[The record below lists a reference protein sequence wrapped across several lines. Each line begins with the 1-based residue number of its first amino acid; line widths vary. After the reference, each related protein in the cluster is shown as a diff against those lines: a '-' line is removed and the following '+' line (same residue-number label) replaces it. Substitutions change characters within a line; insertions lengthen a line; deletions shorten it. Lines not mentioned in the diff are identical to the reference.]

1 MKKITIK
8 SILVALF
15 TCVFAGNVNAA
26 AEDIKLWAD
35 GFSIGPGQVVTVK
48 IYGANLPTD
57 VKATDIAFNL
67 PAGVHVVGATASKKL
82 IKGEDY
88 ILNEDV
94 VNMESSFTGSYRKGK
109 TEEGEYKFM
118 IVPPTKQNAFKNGVT
133 TSEGDWIL
141 SIDVECDEG
150 VSHQEG
156 AVVFGDDTDI
166 YTISGEGKEGFFVD
180 EIDAQDVYD
189 ETITPTVTI
198 SDKFTATISASGFC
212 TICPTVGLDVS
223 GVEAYIVTAVEGKT
237 ATLTQI
243 KQLSANEGAIIKGDA
258 GTTVQIPLLS
268 TAKTDVSGNML
279 TGVTKYTLIDNT
291 SGTIF
296 FLSEGKFKKAAAST
310 FLPAGKAYLTASI
323 SSAKEFDFI
332 EFDLPGD
339 ETSIQGVSENAEQSS
354 VLYNLNGMRVS
365 KAEKG
370 VYIQNGKKYVVK

>member
-1 MKKITIK
+1 MKKIYAFFGFI
-8 SILVALF
+8 ALF
-15 TCVFAGNVNAA
+15 ALLGSTKAYSMNFTVDPF
-26 AEDIKLWAD
+26 E
-35 GFSIGPGQVVTVK
+35 IGPGKVVTVRFMVSNSDPK
-48 IYGANLPTD
+48 TD
-57 VKATDIAFNL
+57 VIELHFNL
-67 PAGVHVVGATASKKL
+67 PEGVHVKGVDPTSTTKQTITDYTSDLEVGTNGSENFDYKKDRK
-82 IKGEDY
+82 KGEYYTYFIADTGVFLFEGKGNDSEPY
-88 ILNEDV
+88 CFLAFDV
-94 VNMESSFTGSYRKGK
+94 V
-109 TEEGEYKFM
+109 
-118 IVPPTKQNAFKNGVT
+118 
-133 TSEGDWIL
+133 
-141 SIDVECDEG
+141 CDENVTAG
-150 VSHQEG
+150 SGSIEFTDLEDGTHFENTTQEVTYYQSDDANLFTEVS
-156 AVVFGDDTDI
+156 V
-166 YTISGEGKEGFFVD
+166 
-180 EIDAQDVYD
+180 
-189 ETITPTVTI
+189 TVH
-198 SDKFTATISASGFC
+198 DKFPATISASGFC

-258 GTTVQIPLLS
+258 GTTVEIPLLS

-279 TGVTKYTLIDNT
+279 TGVTEYTPIDNT

>member
-1 MKKITIK
+1 MKRFYASFGLI
-8 SILVALF
+8 ALF
-15 TCVFAGNVNAA
+15 AF
-26 AEDIKLWAD
+26 
-35 GFSIGPGQVVTVK
+35 FSSTKAYSLNFTVEPFDIGPGKVVTVK
-48 IYGANLPTD
+48 FMVSNADPTID
-57 VKATDIAFNL
+57 VIELHFNL
-67 PAGVHVVGATASKKL
+67 PSGVYAKGANPGSTAKQSLEFTSDLEVGSDGDATFDFLKGRKKGDYMVNFLADTGIYLFESKGNDSEPYCFFAFDVVCDETVSAGEGSITFTDLENTYFATADESYDQETQPGL
-82 IKGEDY
+82 FDPVP
-88 ILNEDV
+88 V
-94 VNMESSFTGSYRKGK
+94 V
-109 TEEGEYKFM
+109 
-118 IVPPTKQNAFKNGVT
+118 V
-133 TSEGDWIL
+133 
-141 SIDVECDEG
+141 
-150 VSHQEG
+150 H
-156 AVVFGDDTDI
+156 
-166 YTISGEGKEGFFVD
+166 
-180 EIDAQDVYD
+180 
-189 ETITPTVTI
+189 ETFP
-198 SDKFTATISASGFC
+198 ATISASGYC

-223 GVEAYIVTAVEGKT
+223 GVEAFIVTAVEGKT

-258 GTTVQIPLLS
+258 STTVEIPLLS

-279 TGVTKYTLIDNT
+279 TGVTKYTPIDNT

>member
-1 MKKITIK
+1 MKKFYASFGLI
-8 SILVALF
+8 ALF
-15 TCVFAGNVNAA
+15 A
-26 AEDIKLWAD
+26 L
-35 GFSIGPGQVVTVK
+35 FSSTKAYSLNFTVEPFDIGPGKVVTVK
-48 IYGANLPTD
+48 FMVSNADPKID
-57 VKATDIAFNL
+57 VIELHFNL
-67 PAGVHVVGATASKKL
+67 PSGVYAKGVNPSSTAKQDLEFTSDLEVGSDGEAKFSFKKSRPAGEYAVGIMADTGIYLFESK
-82 IKGEDY
+82 GNDSEPY
-88 ILNEDV
+88 CFFAFDV
-94 VNMESSFTGSYRKGK
+94 V
-109 TEEGEYKFM
+109 
-118 IVPPTKQNAFKNGVT
+118 
-133 TSEGDWIL
+133 
-141 SIDVECDEG
+141 CDETVTAG
-150 VSHQEG
+150 
-156 AVVFGDDTDI
+156 
-166 YTISGEGKEGFFVD
+166 SGEITFTDLEDGTYFSSAD
-180 EIDAQDVYD
+180 NTYD
-189 ETITPTVTI
+189 SETTPGLFNPV
-198 SDKFTATISASGFC
+198 SVEVHDKFPATISASGFC

-243 KQLSANEGAIIKGDA
+243 QQLSANEGAIIKGDA
-258 GTTVQIPLLS
+258 GKTVEIPLLS

-279 TGVTKYTLIDNT
+279 TGVTEYTLIDNT

-310 FLPAGKAYLTASI
+310 YLPAGKAYLTASI